1 MERLPS
7 IQTLRAFDAAA
18 RHGNYSAAAEELGL
32 THGAISHRIRELE
45 DRLGASLFQRRG
57 RVMAPTPEAVTLLA
71 QVRQALALLRQT
83 FPTKDEKATSLV
95 VSLHPSLATCWLVA
109 RLGRFAAAHPNI
121 ELEIRST
128 ADLGDFIT
136 PGVDVAIR
144 YGGGGWPNVSAEA
157 LAGEVLFPICT
168 PAYRDDHRLRQPGD
182 LARCALLR
190 HAWQP
195 WSPWLRA
202 AGLRLAE
209 PTEGVVLS
217 DSAMLIEAAASGQ
230 GVGLAAGLMVQDAL
244 ASGRL
249 VRPFETAV
257 DDVYSYFLTWRAGKA
272 LGAPAIAFRD
282 WLLAELEPAL

>member
-45 DRLGASLFQRRG
+45 ERLGAPLFQRQG
-57 RVMAPTPEAVTLLA
+57 RIMAPTPEAVTLLA
-71 QVRQALALLRQT
+71 QVRQTLALLRQT
-83 FPTKDEKATSLV
+83 FPTEVETATSLV

-109 RLGRFAAAHPNI
+109 RLGRFAAAWPSI
-121 ELEIRST
+121 ALEIRST

-144 YGGGGWPNVSAEA
+144 YGSGGWPNVSAEV
-157 LAGEVLFPICT
+157 LVGETLFPVCT
-168 PAYRDDHRLRQPGD
+168 PAYRAAHGLERPAD

-230 GVGLAAGLMVQDAL
+230 GVALARGLMVKDAL

-249 VRPFETAV
+249 VQPFETVV

-272 LGAPAIAFRD
+272 PGAPALAFRD
-282 WLLAELEPAL
+282 WLLSELQPTL